1 MTLTRASAP
10 AAVAQALSTLHCG
23 RLQVDGPAGSSISR
37 TAALPGPNAIFQV
50 PDWQVAKRVL
60 QLGEVRLA
68 SAYLDSELQAPDL
81 CELLTL
87 FALSPGF
94 APTPMRRI
102 GLLLEHLVS
111 RAKGLR
117 AHNVHSQYDLDH
129 RFYASWLD
137 ASLTYSSAWFAGDLS
152 QSLEQAQDAK
162 HERVLQW
169 LDPAPDS
176 VLLDVGCGWGSLA
189 RYAARTRRCRVRG
202 VTLSRRQQD
211 YAEARS
217 KAIGLDGL
225 TRFDACDYRDVTGR
239 FDHVVSLE
247 MYETLGERGWPTYF
261 RTLAQRVPSAGKA
274 LLQCI
279 VLAPHARTSYRARN
293 DFIRRHI
300 ARNAALATEAEL
312 VRHAMHAGWE
322 IYSIERFGGDYAHTL
337 RCWRLRFL
345 AQWPHIEGNGRDAR
359 FRRLWE
365 LYLAYCEAGF
375 RAGVTDVVQIAMVRA

>member
-1 MTLTRASAP
+1 MHR
-10 AAVAQALSTLHCG
+10 G
-23 RLQVDGPAGSSISR
+23 RLQIDGPGGLSVSH
-37 TAALPGPNAIFQV
+37 AAPLPGPDATFEV

-68 SAYLDSELQAPDL
+68 SAYLDSELQAPDV
-81 CELLTL
+81 CQLLTL
-87 FALSPGF
+87 FALNPGF

-102 GLLLEHLVS
+102 ALLLQHLVGQ
-111 RAKGLR
+111 AKCPR

-152 QSLEQAQDAK
+152 QPLEQAQDAK

-169 LDPAPDS
+169 LDPAPGS
-176 VLLDVGCGWGSLA
+176 VLLDVGCGWGGFA
-189 RYAARTRRCRVRG
+189 RYAARTRGCRVRA
-202 VTLSRRQQD
+202 VTLSRRQQE
-211 YAEARS
+211 YADARS
-217 KAIGLDGL
+217 KASGLDRL
-225 TRFDACDYRDVTGR
+225 TRFDACDYREINGR

-247 MYETLGERGWPTYF
+247 MYETLGEHGWPTYL
-261 RTLAQRVPSAGKA
+261 RTLAQRVPSRGRA

-279 VLAPHARTSYRARN
+279 VVAQPACASYRAHN
-293 DFIRRHI
+293 NFIRRYI
-300 ARNAALATEAEL
+300 ARNASLATEAEL
-312 VRHAMHAGWE
+312 VRHATRAGWK
-322 IYSIERFGGDYAHTL
+322 IHSVERFGGDYAHTL

-345 AQWPHIEGNGRDAR
+345 AQWPQIEGSGRDAR

-375 RAGVTDVVQIAMVRA
+375 RAGVTDVVQMAMLKT